1 MLTQTV
7 EHETS
12 RERSGRRGAGRHPW
26 GAAIA
31 VTFALA
37 LAACETTPS
46 APPPPALPQYTSPI
60 PAASLVGRWGLAA
73 YHRPDDA
80 ARTET
85 QARAQCSNPYV
96 ITAGPNGG
104 VMMYLADD
112 NKLTEVVSKQVAGG
126 PTFIGPPDEAAGG
139 EKDRQV
145 LRFDGKVLVLKWV
158 DPEVSKRYGTMV
170 FVRCA

>member
-12 RERSGRRGAGRHPW
+12 RERSRRRGAGRHPW

-46 APPPPALPQYTSPI
+46 APPMPARPQYTSPI
-60 PAASLVGRWGLAA
+60 PAERLVGRWGLAA

-80 ARTET
+80 ARTEA
-85 QARAQCSNPYV
+85 QAKAQCSNPYV
-96 ITAGPNGG
+96 ITAGQNGG

-112 NKLTEVVSKQVAGG
+112 NKHTELVSKQVAGG
-126 PTFIGPPDEAAGG
+126 PTYIGPPDEPAGS

-145 LRFDGKVLVLKWV
+145 LRFDGQVLVLKWV